1 MKTLSIRSI
10 PDEVHAKLR
19 VRAARNGRSMEAE
32 ARALLEN
39 SVQGGE
45 ADKWIGEIQALAKRM
60 SSKRKPNSMV
70 DQLLEE
76 RRREVREEAQ
86 AWSSSTRR
94 RSSR

>member
-32 ARALLEN
+32 ARALLEI

-45 ADKWIGEIQALAKRM
+45 ADKWVGEIQALAKRM
-60 SSKRKPNSMV
+60 SAKRKPNGMV
-70 DQLLEE
+70 DGLLEE